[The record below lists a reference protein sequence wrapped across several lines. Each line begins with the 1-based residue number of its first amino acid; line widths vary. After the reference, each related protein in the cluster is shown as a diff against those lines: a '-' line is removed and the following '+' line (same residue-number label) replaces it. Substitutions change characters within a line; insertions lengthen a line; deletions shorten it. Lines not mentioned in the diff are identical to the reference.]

1 MQASTYPGSRQR
13 ICGFGLQLQ
22 YYIGYMYVY
31 SVYEVPSLESFA
43 CVVFS

>member
-13 ICGFGLQLQ
+13 ICEFKLQ

-31 SVYEVPSLESFA
+31 SVYEVPSFESLA
-43 CVVFS
+43 CVGFS